1 MADLKT
7 FAAFDIN
14 TLYTDVADSEKGFHG
29 AHATMVHNGYASP
42 PVGAVNLDNPG
53 GATRSLTQW
62 NGAAYAGFLANSPG
76 SYQAPAYYFNLAN
89 CALAQDIGSGN
100 PGFNFDSNDFM
111 DYDRA
116 NNVWRLLIGGVTRVR
131 ITAAAIGFGLTN
143 PEAYGA
149 IASQGG
155 KAGAANSNL
164 ALITPGAVQGEQAN
178 VALYSTF
185 VGTADNGPRRAAD
198 VVAGFSTGI
207 WNTEYLSLCVGNNG
221 LPNDG
226 KAVTDEKLR
235 ITSTNRIIQKGVTD
249 DGVTAL
255 QTTSYSASNQPSLTG
270 GSNPTALSIPVNTSP
285 PLQIPTRTLKG
296 GMIVY
301 NSDQNIAVPVA
312 GLYLLSGKILF
323 NVAVQS
329 TRVIVSLF
337 KNASLFNYQSD
348 FPPVP
353 GNTYIVDL
361 NAQIPMLASDVIILT
376 ATVNSAGSTPS
387 AARITDLSFTKIN

>member
-14 TLYTDVADSEKGFHG
+14 TLYTDVADTEKGFHG

-42 PVGAVNLDNPG
+42 PLGAVNLDNPG
-53 GATRSLTQW
+53 GTTRSLTQW
-62 NGAAYAGFLANSPG
+62 NGTAYTSFNANSPG
-76 SYQAPAYYFNLAN
+76 GYQAPIYYFNLAN
-89 CALAQDIGSGN
+89 CFVAQDIGTGN
-100 PGFNFDSNDFM
+100 PGFLFDAGDYM
-111 DYDRA
+111 DYNRTLNA
-116 NNVWRLLIGGVTRVR
+116 WRVLIGGLERLYL
-131 ITAAAIGFGLTN
+131 TAAGASINSFALGTTAGNSSAIFN
-143 PEAYGA
+143 FE
-149 IASQGG
+149 
-155 KAGAANSNL
+155 NSNGNVSPLLVTAERL
-164 ALITPGAVQGEQAN
+164 A
-178 VALYSTF
+178 
-185 VGTADNGPRRAAD
+185 VGTTWQTASTRLQKKVDTTYMGFIEFGDATGTGG
-198 VVAGFSTGI
+198 VSIGAGQASTAQ
-207 WNTEYLSLCVGNNG
+207 
-221 LPNDG
+221 
-226 KAVTDEKLR
+226 AVPTVLKMTGSGRTL
-235 ITSTNRIIQKGVTD
+235 IGTGATD

-348 FPPVP
+348 FPPIP

>member
-53 GATRSLTQW
+53 GTTRSLTQW
-62 NGAAYAGFLANSPG
+62 NGAAYVGFNANSPG
-76 SYQAPAYYFNLAN
+76 GYQAPTYYFNLAN
-89 CALAQDIGSGN
+89 CFAAQDIGTGN
-100 PGFNFDSNDFM
+100 PGFLFDAGDYM
-111 DYDRA
+111 DYNRTSNAWRVAIGSADVLSITTTQTNTLTNSTLHQSSATLFKYSINTSAPANQKTWAVLQNTSELVSFVQSDSGALSPIYDRITRSGA
-116 NNVWRLLIGGVTRVR
+116 AITTRALNESSGRLLVGP
-131 ITAAAIGFGLTN
+131 AA
-143 PEAYGA
+143 P
-149 IASQGG
+149 
-155 KAGAANSNL
+155 
-164 ALITPGAVQGEQAN
+164 
-178 VALYSTF
+178 
-185 VGTADNGPRRAAD
+185 
-198 VVAGFSTGI
+198 
-207 WNTEYLSLCVGNNG
+207 
-221 LPNDG
+221 
-226 KAVTDEKLR
+226 
-235 ITSTNRIIQKGVTD
+235 D

-348 FPPVP
+348 FPPIP